1 MENNRTTEIAVRYN
15 LPDNWEQD
23 KVFSFDHLSDVVTQL
38 HDSAYSATVKAINR
52 FATVRNY
59 VIGFYI
65 VEYEQHGSD
74 RAKYG
79 DRLLKR
85 LAERVNKRGINET
98 LLKNSR
104 NFYLA
109 YPQIKFYLEGK
120 SPTALDESSP
130 IYATASNKLEKF
142 PTASGELDR
151 KSATL
156 SHQLEISPTA
166 LDKFITPAEKLIS
179 HLSFSHIREILT
191 VDDPLAR
198 FFYETECIK
207 CCWSVRE
214 LHRQI
219 VTNLYFRAGVSK
231 KPELLLQRTEIN
243 TTPALSIKDPFS
255 FEFLDLRPEAFTE
268 NDLENA
274 LITHLQ
280 EFLLE
285 MGKGFC
291 FEARQKRMIIDDE
304 YYFADLVFYN
314 RVLHCNV
321 IIELKDDEFNH
332 ADLSQLNA
340 YVSYFRENEMHLGD
354 NPPVGIL
361 LCTRKGEK
369 MVEYALAGMDNNLF
383 VSTYM
388 LSLPDKDTLR
398 DFLLKE
404 VQQ

>member
-1 MENNRTTEIAVRYN
+1 MKTTEIAVQYN
-15 LPDNWEQD
+15 LPANWEQD
-23 KVFSFDHLSDVVTQL
+23 KEFSFDHLSDVVTQL

-98 LLKNSR
+98 LLTNSR
-104 NFYLA
+104 KFYLT
-109 YPQIKFYLEGK
+109 YPQIQSYLEGK
-120 SPTALDESSP
+120 S
-130 IYATASNKLEKF
+130 ATASHLLEKF
-142 PTASGELDR
+142 PTASGESSPISPTPSEELALISSTQSN
-151 KSATL
+151 KS
-156 SHQLEISPTA
+156 EISPMPS
-166 LDKFITPAEKLIS
+166 DKFITPADKLIS
-179 HLSFSHIREILT
+179 HLSFSHLVEILT

-207 CCWSVRE
+207 CCWSVKE
-214 LHRQI
+214 LRRQI
-219 VTNLYFRAGVSK
+219 STNLYFRAGVSK

-243 TTPALSIKDPFS
+243 ATPVLSIKDPFS

-340 YVSYFRENEMHLGD
+340 YVSYYRENEMNPGD

-388 LSLPDKDTLR
+388 LSLPDKEI
-398 DFLLKE
+398 LKE
-404 VQQ
+404 FILKETDNR

>member
-1 MENNRTTEIAVRYN
+1 MDKKKAKPTEISVLYN
-15 LPDNWEQD
+15 LPENWADETA
-23 KVFSFDHLSDVVTQL
+23 FSFDHLSDLVLQL

-52 FATVRNY
+52 FATIRNY

-65 VEYEQHGSD
+65 VEYEQHGND

-85 LAERVNKRGINET
+85 LAESVNKRGINET
-98 LLKNSR
+98 ILKNCR
-104 NFYLA
+104 RFYLA
-109 YPQIKFYLEGK
+109 YPQIKDYLTAISPTASEKSLGK
-120 SPTALDESSP
+120 SPTASDKSS
-130 IYATASNKLEKF
+130 
-142 PTASGELDR
+142 
-151 KSATL
+151 
-156 SHQLEISPTA
+156 QISPTA
-166 LDKFITPAEKLIS
+166 SDKFITPGVELVSK
-179 HLSFSHIREILT
+179 LSFSHIVEILT

-198 FFYETECIK
+198 FFYETECIR
-207 CCWSVRE
+207 CCWSVKE
-214 LHRQI
+214 LRRQI
-219 VTNLYFRAGVSK
+219 SSNLYFRAGISRN
-231 KPELLLQRTEIN
+231 PELLLAN
-243 TTPALSIKDPFS
+243 TRVNSTPALSIKDPFS

-268 NDLENA
+268 TDLENA

-280 EFLLE
+280 DFLLE

-291 FEARQKRMIIDDE
+291 LEARQRRMLIDDE

-314 RVLHCNV
+314 RILHCNV
-321 IIELKDDEFNH
+321 IVELKDDEFRH

-340 YVSYFRENEMHLGD
+340 YVSYFREHEMNKGD

-388 LSLPDKDTLR
+388 LSLPNKQMLQ
-398 DFLLKE
+398 DFLIRE
-404 VQQ
+404 IQS